1 MKNLAFKELNLSP
14 EIEKAVAE
22 MGFEEATPI
31 QSQSIP
37 HIMGGKDIIGQA
49 QTGTG
54 KTCAFGI
61 PAIEM
66 VDPKNESIQALILSP
81 TRELAIQ
88 ISEELKNVSKYKKGI
103 KILPVYGGQ
112 PIERQ
117 IAALKK
123 RPQIIIGTPGRL
135 MDHMRRRTIK
145 LMELKMVVLDEA
157 DEMLNMGFREDID
170 AILEKIP
177 VDRQTV
183 LFSATMSKEIMDL
196 TSKYQKNAI
205 LVKAIHKELTVP
217 RIEQYYLEVRES
229 AKLDVLSR
237 IIDKEHIKL
246 ALVFC
251 NTKKRVDE
259 LTSGLQ
265 SSGYMAEALHGDMKQ
280 SQRDRVMSRF
290 RSGAIE
296 ILVATDV
303 AARGIDVDDVEAVFN
318 YDIPNDE
325 EYYVHR
331 IGRTGRAGKAGRAFT
346 FVSGREFYR
355 LKDIQR
361 YTKSKITPMNPPSLS
376 DIEESRVNNVIN
388 DLKTVLG
395 KNNLSKYESYINRIL
410 EEVNVNN
417 NDNYITTI
425 DVAAALLK
433 TIITENGK
441 DDFADIDELDYKEA
455 GAEKGMARLFIN
467 MGSRDRIQPRHIVE
481 AIASRTSLPG
491 KKIGA
496 IDIFDKFSFV
506 DIPLEYA
513 QEVLSPSKSFRIK
526 GKKVTIE
533 KANRK

>member
-1 MKNLAFKELNLSP
+1 MKNLTFTELNLSP
-14 EIEKAVAE
+14 EIEKAVGE

-37 HIMGGKDIIGQA
+37 YIMDGKDVIGQA

-88 ISEELKNVSKYKKGI
+88 ISEELKNVSKYKRGI
-103 KILPVYGGQ
+103 RILPVYGGQ

-135 MDHMRRRTIK
+135 MDHMRRKTIK
-145 LMELKMVVLDEA
+145 LSDLKLVVLDEA

-170 AILEKIP
+170 EILEKIP
-177 VDRQTV
+177 TDRQTV
-183 LFSATMSKEIMDL
+183 LFSATMSKEIMSL
-196 TSKYQKNAI
+196 TAKYQKDAV
-205 LVKAIHKELTVP
+205 LVKATHKELTVP

-237 IIDKEHIKL
+237 IIDKEGIKL

-290 RSGAIE
+290 RSGSIE

-331 IGRTGRAGKAGRAFT
+331 IGRTGRAGRAGRAFT

-361 YTKSKITPMNPPSLS
+361 YTKSKITLMSPPSLS
-376 DIEESRVNNVIN
+376 DIEESKVNNVI
-388 DLKTVLG
+388 DDIKSILE
-395 KNNLSKYESYINRIL
+395 KNNLAKYVSYVEKIL
-410 EEVNVNN
+410 EELHIG
-417 NDNYITTI
+417 DQENYVTTI

-433 TIITENGK
+433 SIITDNGK
-441 DDFADIDELDYKEA
+441 AEFSDTDEMDYKEA
-455 GAEKGMARLFIN
+455 GAEKGMARLFIS
-467 MGSRDRIQPRHIVE
+467 MGNKDRIQPKHIVE
-481 AIASRTSLPG
+481 AIASKTSLPG

-506 DIPLEYA
+506 DIPLEYV
-513 QEVLSPSKSFRIK
+513 QEVLSSKGFRIK
-526 GKKVTIE
+526 GKKVSIE